1 VESEKGNEMK
11 KLILL
16 IFYLLIMAFFSL
28 FSGRDDYSSK
38 REPTE
43 RKQAVSIHSILPNDL
58 LS

>member
-1 VESEKGNEMK
+1 MK

-16 IFYLLIMAFFSL
+16 IFYLLIIAFFSL
-28 FSGRDDYSSK
+28 FPGRDDYSSN

-58 LS
+58 LN